1 MFVKKLKFLRR
12 LDLLKRLLYNMK
24 ETKKKAK
31 KSVPMSCVNKKSS
44 TTKLSVEV
52 DEKDTP
58 SSLTESIYP
67 ESAEFVEKEIHNTDF
82 FPPCPSDQYT
92 KTREG
97 KLRSCSFSIKNI
109 EPPLHKPT
117 NTRAAS
123 ASGGSFGIDVKPHVD
138 QPPFDELTKSRE
150 AQWYRRRKYLIV
162 LVLALMS
169 IASLPVLFCKLSFH
183 SYFLR
188 ALNL

>member
-1 MFVKKLKFLRR
+1 MFVKKLKLLRR
-12 LDLLKRLLYNMK
+12 LDLFKRLLYNMK

-44 TTKLSVEV
+44 PTKLSVEV

-67 ESAEFVEKEIHNTDF
+67 ESAEFVEKEIHDTDF
-82 FPPCPSDQYT
+82 FSPCPSDQYT
-92 KTREG
+92 KTRER
-97 KLRSCSFSIKNI
+97 KLSSCSFSIENV
-109 EPPLHKPT
+109 EPPLHKLT

-123 ASGGSFGIDVKPHVD
+123 ASGGSFGKDVKPHVD

-150 AQWYRRRKYLIV
+150 TKWYRRGIYLIG
-162 LVLALMS
+162 LVLALMIIGS
-169 IASLPVLFCKLSFH
+169 FSLLFCKLSFH
-183 SYFLR
+183 SYFVGL
-188 ALNL
+188 